1 MTSFPTGLIYRLT
14 ENIAVV
20 GSNLSGVGKSV
31 RDLFENISS
40 VVLASETRA
49 TIAKVVLGSGANQG
63 DAKNLCAVYY
73 KTAFLSGSQ

>member
-1 MTSFPTGLIYRLT
+1 M
-14 ENIAVV
+14 

-49 TIAKVVLGSGANQG
+49 TIAKVVLGSGANQE
-63 DAKNLCAVYY
+63 DAKNLYTLQNSV
-73 KTAFLSGSQ
+73 LE

>member
-1 MTSFPTGLIYRLT
+1 
-14 ENIAVV
+14 
-20 GSNLSGVGKSV
+20 VGKSV